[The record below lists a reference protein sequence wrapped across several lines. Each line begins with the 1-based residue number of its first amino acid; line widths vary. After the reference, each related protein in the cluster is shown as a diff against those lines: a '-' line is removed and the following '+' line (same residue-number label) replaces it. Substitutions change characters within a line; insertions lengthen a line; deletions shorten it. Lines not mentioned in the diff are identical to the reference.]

1 MIIAPHQGSH
11 LAIAQQAHAE
21 MCGDL
26 ARRWG
31 NEAFRIPPEPASLMT
46 ATTGHELGMLEWDRR
61 PSLEPEAGLPASV
74 RQMRPDEHLPLRRLS
89 VDRLAA
95 QDERAALICS
105 LHHTSFYERPS
116 VPALLLRRH
125 RLVRGYLNDEV
136 ERQRRLRSRLDPDE
150 GCLEWEWRLLRC
162 WDALSH
168 ALVLGRAPTR
178 IAAVPAGDRKLI
190 EIGLSAAG
198 GGLTLDPWPFTA
210 ETTVVTVAGRSIE
223 GGYGTVEEMQRAL
236 EQAPQ
241 LELRYELR
249 PR

>member
-1 MIIAPHQGSH
+1 MIIAAHQGSH

-26 ARRWG
+26 ARHWG
-31 NEAFRIPPEPASLMT
+31 NEAFRIPPDPAPLMT
-46 ATTGHELGMLEWDRR
+46 ATVGHELGMLEWDRR
-61 PSLEPEAGLPASV
+61 PSLEPEGGLPASV
-74 RQMRPDEHLPLRRLS
+74 KQMRPDEHLPLRRLS
-89 VDRLAA
+89 ADRLAS

-116 VPALLLRRH
+116 VPALLLHRH
-125 RLVRGYLNDEV
+125 RLVRAYLNDEG

-150 GCLEWEWRLLRC
+150 AHLEWEWRLLRC

-178 IAAVPAGDRKLI
+178 IASVPAGDRKLT
-190 EIGLSAAG
+190 EISVSATG
-198 GGLTLDPWPFTA
+198 SSLTLDPWPFTA
-210 ETTVVTVAGRSIE
+210 ESVEIAVVGRSLD
-223 GGYGTVEEMQRAL
+223 GGYATAEEMRQAL
-236 EQAPQ
+236 EQAPE